1 MSDAAVDFVLRLGR
15 GLHRYGY
22 PAHRLEETLG
32 GAARR
37 LGLEGQFFSMPTA
50 LFASFGAYDSQR
62 TFQIRVAPGDVEL
75 GRLARLDAIGA
86 EVADGRRSPADG
98 ARALDE
104 VMAAS
109 APYGAVLTTA
119 AFALTSAAAA
129 RFFGGGAR
137 EIVLAAAIGLATGL
151 IAAASSRAPGI
162 ARVFEPLAAFAAAF
176 LAAAATAV
184 AGPLSGYTATVAG
197 LIVLIP
203 GFGLTVAMI
212 ELATRNLVSGTARI
226 MGALGTFLAIGFGV
240 ALGGR
245 LAARIFGVPVESEP
259 VALPAWTEF
268 VALVAAPIGFTVL
281 LRAEARDAGWIGLAG
296 ALAFAGTRLGA
307 VFLGPEL
314 GAFVGALALGVAS
327 NAYARALGR
336 LEIVPLVPGMLLL
349 VPGSLGFRSL
359 SSLVGGDTVVGVE
372 VAFRMTLIA
381 MSLATG
387 LLLANVLLP
396 ARREPSAPGKAL
408 P

>member
-1 MSDAAVDFVLRLGR
+1 MTDPAVDFVLRLGR

-22 PAHRLEETLG
+22 PAHRLEETLEG
-32 GAARR
+32 VSRR

-50 LFASFGAYDSQR
+50 LFASFGAQDEQR
-62 TFQIRVAPGDVEL
+62 TFQIRVGPGDVEL
-75 GRLARLDAIGA
+75 GKLARLDAIGA
-86 EVADGRRSPADG
+86 AVTDGGLSPADG
-98 ARALDE
+98 ARALQE
-104 VMAAS
+104 VVES
-109 APYGAVLTTA
+109 PPPYGALLTTV
-119 AFALTSAAAA
+119 AFALTSSSAA
-129 RFFGGGAR
+129 RFFGGGVR
-137 EIVLAAAIGLATGL
+137 EIVVAAAIGLATGL
-151 IAAASSRAPGI
+151 IAAAAGRSPGVG
-162 ARVFEPLAAFAAAF
+162 RVFEPLAALAASLLAAGAAA
-176 LAAAATAV
+176 L

-226 MGALGTFLAIGFGV
+226 MGAMGTFLAIGFGV

-245 LAARIFGVPVESEP
+245 LAARLFGAPIESEP
-259 VALPAWTEF
+259 VALPAWTEIA
-268 VALVAAPIGFTVL
+268 ALAAAPAGFTVL
-281 LRAEARDAGWIGLAG
+281 LRAEARDVGWIGLAG

-307 VFLGPEL
+307 IFLGPEL
-314 GAFVGALALGVAS
+314 GAFVGALALGLAS

-359 SSLVGGDTVVGVE
+359 SSLVGGETVLGIE

-387 LLLANVLLP
+387 LLLANVLFP
-396 ARREPSAPGKAL
+396 ARRT
-408 P
+408 